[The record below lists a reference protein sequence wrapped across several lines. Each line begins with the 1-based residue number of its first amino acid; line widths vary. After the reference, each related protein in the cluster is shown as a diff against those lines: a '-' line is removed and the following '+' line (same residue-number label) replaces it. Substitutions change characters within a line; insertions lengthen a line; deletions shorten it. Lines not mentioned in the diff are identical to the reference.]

1 MKKFF
6 CLCVLFLV
14 MLFFASCAA
23 SHVCEIAGKTVI
35 VTNDTTVITHG
46 GDVRLTVR

>member
-6 CLCVLFLV
+6 CLCVLVLFMLLV
-14 MLFFASCAA
+14 TSCAA
-23 SHVCEIAGKTVI
+23 NHTCEIAGKTVI